1 MRKEKL
7 TRLAGAARERFGGF
21 VFERDADTLLDHLQE
36 PAFQCLEKRV
46 VEPEAY
52 MEVLF
57 TTYWEEGI
65 SVQEYDAIRPLVER
79 LGLDP
84 EEFCKPS

>member
-1 MRKEKL
+1 
-7 TRLAGAARERFGGF
+7 
-21 VFERDADTLLDHLQE
+21 
-36 PAFQCLEKRV
+36 
-46 VEPEAY
+46 